1 MLILITTVGI
11 LVFVYSDDY
20 MSHDEGMEQKCSHC
34 AIRNVEGKTI
44 DTLNVSMS
52 HTTLKRSRVATCHFD
67 VQ

>member
-20 MSHDEGMEQKCSHC
+20 MSHDEGMWK
-34 AIRNVEGKTI
+34 GKTI

-52 HTTLKRSRVATCHFD
+52 HTTLKR
-67 VQ
+67 